1 MRDSAARG
9 NLDCVEQGNRRTAAA
24 NSYIRQAT
32 HGVCPASPSA
42 GMAARTLLLST
53 AAVALLLI
61 SRAGA
66 QELAIGVGADGVEEK
81 AVQLGNPDTT
91 HGPTAATASATGSES
106 AEPPLKFTAPSSD
119 SGYVYYTYMCVALGS
134 H

>member
-1 MRDSAARG
+1 MKSQ
-9 NLDCVEQGNRRTAAA
+9 NCSTA
-24 NSYIRQAT
+24 NSYFRQAT
-32 HGVCPASPSA
+32 HAVCPAFPRTA
-42 GMAARTLLLST
+42 GMAARTLLRST
-53 AAVALLLI
+53 AVFLLFI
-61 SRAGA
+61 SSASA

-106 AEPPLKFTAPSSD
+106 AEPPLKLTVPSSD